1 MGHPKGTGAVSIMEL
16 FQFNSFFALLAR
28 KVIIRDNMKP
38 FLNGYRFGTSS
49 ILK

>member
-1 MGHPKGTGAVSIMEL
+1 MGHPKGTGAVFIMEL

-38 FLNGYRFGTSS
+38 KWLQ
-49 ILK
+49 IWD